1 MVSMQQQEEDI
12 RNNMHIR
19 NSWGS
24 MELDGSGVTGKV
36 GPKGQYVPWWDLH
49 RHDYAAGPHTK
60 DNAHPAKDTAWD
72 MLWNAVQGRFMSAQI
87 HERVAGAVDKTWRTW
102 THREQEY
109 YAHDQFNPYN
119 LATAIFDGAGRFE
132 DPFESSH
139 HRMAEAIVFWT
150 LFYKEFKNW
159 AHYKGYPGSNEKFY
173 NLAFEM
179 HRKGQHDT

>member
-1 MVSMQQQEEDI
+1 MTSTIHKDEHDA
-12 RNNMHIR
+12 RSN
-19 NSWGS
+19 
-24 MELDGSGVTGKV
+24 K
-36 GPKGQYVPWWDLH
+36 PQYIPWWDLH

-60 DNAHPAKDTAWD
+60 DNAHPAKDTAWE

-119 LATAIFDGAGRFE
+119 LATAIFDGAGRFV

-139 HRMAEAIVFWT
+139 HRTAEAIVFWT

>member
-1 MVSMQQQEEDI
+1 MVSMHQQEEDT

-24 MELDGSGVTGKV
+24 TELDGSGVTGKV
-36 GPKGQYVPWWDLH
+36 GPKGQYIPWWELNQHNFADPL
-49 RHDYAAGPHTK
+49 TK

-72 MLWNAVQGRFMSAQI
+72 MLWESVQERFMSKEV
-87 HERVAGAVDKTWRTW
+87 HERVAGAVDRVWRTW
-102 THREQEY
+102 TYREKEDY
-109 YAHDQFNPYN
+109 PDNQFDPYN

-132 DPFESSH
+132 NPLLCDSLCGDV
-139 HRMAEAIVFWT
+139 VFWT

-159 AHYKGYPGSNEKFY
+159 AAYKGYPGSNEKFY